1 MTVDRSAAP
10 SPRPSAEALGV
21 AAAVDGERLWR
32 RIEEFARFGALP
44 GGGVNRQ
51 ALSEEEIAARRH
63 LLAIAGARGLVVTG
77 DAAGNLFLRLEG
89 REPSLPPVLSGS
101 HLDSQPTGGRFD
113 GVWGV
118 LAALE
123 VLETLRDRNL
133 QPLRSIE
140 MVAWMNEEGSRFAPG
155 MMGSEA
161 FAGRRDLAAIRATPD
176 ATGVTA
182 GTALDRL
189 TAALPPVGE
198 RALGFPVAAYVEA
211 HIEQGPILE
220 ADGCPIGVVTGI
232 QGKQTM
238 RVTVTGEEAHAGT
251 RAMAERRDALMG
263 ALRVVDA
270 MAKTVAA
277 ADPAMFFTVGRFDVF
292 PNAPSVVPGQVCFS
306 TDLRHAETDLLR
318 ATGARLREAATA
330 AAAPCTVTVEP
341 LVDAAASVFAPA
353 LRARIAGTAAAL
365 DLATRDILSAAGH
378 DARHMV
384 DLAPTAMIF
393 VPSHDGVSHAEH
405 EWTEPAD
412 VVAGTRVLAAVL
424 WDLAEGDLAERD
436 LAETAAIDRE
446 RGAHA

>member
-1 MTVDRSAAP
+1 MAAAIA
-10 SPRPSAEALGV
+10 RPSDDALRL
-21 AAAVDGERLWR
+21 ATAVDGDRLWR
-32 RIEEFARFGALP
+32 RIEELAAFGALP

-51 ALSEEEIAARRH
+51 ALSDEEIAARRH
-63 LLAIAGARGLVVTG
+63 LLTIAEARGLAAFA

-89 REPSLPPVLSGS
+89 RDPTLPPVLSGS

-123 VLETLRDRNL
+123 VLEALCDQNLR
-133 QPLRSIE
+133 PLRSIE

-161 FAGRRDLAAIRATPD
+161 FAGRRDLAEIRATAD
-176 ATGVTA
+176 ATGVTV
-182 GTALDRL
+182 GEALDRL
-189 TAALPPVGE
+189 VAALPPVPE
-198 RALGFPVAAYVEA
+198 RPLGFPLAAYVEA
-211 HIEQGPILE
+211 HIEQGPLLE
-220 ADGCPIGVVTGI
+220 AAGRTIGVVTGI

-270 MAKTVAA
+270 MARTAA
-277 ADPAMFFTVGRFDVF
+277 EADPAMFFTVGRVDVS
-292 PNAPSVVPGQVCFS
+292 PNAPSVVPGRVRFS

-318 ATGARLREAATA
+318 AAGARQRERA
-330 AAAPCTVTVEP
+330 AAAEPCAVTVEP
-341 LVDAAASVFAPA
+341 LVDAAASVFAA
-353 LRARIAGTAAAL
+353 GLRARIAGAAAAL
-365 DLATRDILSAAGH
+365 DLAAMDILSAAGH

-384 DLAPTAMIF
+384 DLAPSAMIF
-393 VPSHDGVSHAEH
+393 VPSRGGVSHAEH
-405 EWTEPAD
+405 EWTDPAD

-424 WDLAEGDLAERD
+424 WDLAEADDLASTEREGEN
-436 LAETAAIDRE
+436 A
-446 RGAHA
+446 